1 MLLKD
6 FLKLWIRFENNE
18 VIIIDRRDAKSYYN
32 LKLPSEILLRKVSAF
47 YIEDNKTV
55 IRVN

>member
-6 FLKLWIRFENNE
+6 FLRLWICFENNE

-32 LKLPSEILLRKVSAF
+32 LKLPREILLRIVTAF
-47 YIEDNKTV
+47 YIEDNKIV

>member
-32 LKLPSEILLRKVSAF
+32 LNLPSEILLRKVTAF

>member
-18 VIIIDRRDAKSYYN
+18 VIIIDRRNGKSYYN
-32 LKLPSEILLRKVSAF
+32 LKLPSEILLRKVTAF

>member
-18 VIIIDRRDAKSYYN
+18 VIIIDRRDPKSYYN
-32 LKLPSEILLRKVSAF
+32 LKLPSEILLRKVTAF
-47 YIEDNKTV
+47 YIDNNKIV
-55 IRVN
+55 VRVN